1 MKLNKIRS
9 IAIIS
14 AVFSIFTADMALAIS
29 KWTSPPKPGGVPT
42 DIEGGLMNLTNWIL
56 GFISIIAVLFV
67 IWGGAQYLT
76 SVGDEDRME
85 SGKRTVTYA
94 LMGVVIAGLAYGI
107 INVVVS
113 EILAK

>member
-1 MKLNKIRS
+1 MKINKTKS

-14 AVFSIFTADMALAIS
+14 AVFYFLSANMALAIS

-56 GFISIIAVLFV
+56 GFISMIAVLFV

-76 SVGDEDRME
+76 SIGDENRME

-94 LMGVVIAGLAYGI
+94 LMGLVVAALAYGI
-107 INVVVS
+107 INTIVS
-113 EILAK
+113 KILQ

>member
-1 MKLNKIRS
+1 MKLNKTRS

-14 AVFSIFTADMALAIS
+14 IAFFSLSANMAMAIS

-56 GFISIIAVLFV
+56 GFVSMIAVLFV

-76 SVGDEDRME
+76 SIGDENRME
-85 SGKRTVTYA
+85 SGKKTVTYA
-94 LMGVVIAGLAYGI
+94 LMGLIIAALAYGI
-107 INVVVS
+107 INTIVS
-113 EILAK
+113 RILV

>member
-1 MKLNKIRS
+1 MKLNKTRS

-14 AVFSIFTADMALAIS
+14 IAYFSLAANMALAAS

-56 GFISIIAVLFV
+56 GFVSMIAVLFV

-76 SVGDEDRME
+76 SIGDENRME
-85 SGKRTVTYA
+85 SGKKTVTYA
-94 LMGVVIAGLAYGI
+94 LMGLIIAALAYGI
-107 INVVVS
+107 INTIVTK
-113 EILAK
+113 ILK